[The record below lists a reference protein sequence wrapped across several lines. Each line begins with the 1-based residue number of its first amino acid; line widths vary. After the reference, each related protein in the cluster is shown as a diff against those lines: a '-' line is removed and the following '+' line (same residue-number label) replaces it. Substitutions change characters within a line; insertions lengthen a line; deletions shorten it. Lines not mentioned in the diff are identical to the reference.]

1 MTLFQR
7 GARHIIVT
15 SRSGRKSLENNP
27 NAVVRRMF
35 SYLEAQEDLILS
47 FRALDGTDK
56 VGMRTLTAE
65 IGHAQIG
72 GCIVLSAVLADG
84 LFRHL
89 TEKDFSTVFAAKIG
103 VLEALEE
110 AVDLELLD
118 FIVSFTSVSG
128 LIGFGGQTNYGA

>member
-1 MTLFQR
+1 
-7 GARHIIVT
+7 
-15 SRSGRKSLENNP
+15 
-27 NAVVRRMF
+27 MF
-35 SYLEAQEDLILS
+35 SYLEAQEDLTLS